1 MKKNRAGSGQELHV
15 KFEYFRNFWHSNKAR
30 KWKEGKERKETHP
43 VCGGSVGWNL
53 MLIREEEND
62 QTGLSSQEVYTS
74 FFLKKKKKSLFIL
87 QFIWYMVIIFKCPNL
102 YGFSYS
108 NSLSDMQKNHN
119 LSPPAWVT
127 PDVMNKLKLLSDF
140 SYRTLFG
147 IYKREE
153 KARLQGG
160 IHYLT
165 ISDI

>member
-1 MKKNRAGSGQELHV
+1 MS
-15 KFEYFRNFWHSNKAR
+15 KFVWI
-30 KWKEGKERKETHP
+30 P
-43 VCGGSVGWNL
+43 
-53 MLIREEEND
+53 D
-62 QTGLSSQEVYTS
+62 
-74 FFLKKKKKSLFIL
+74 
-87 QFIWYMVIIFKCPNL
+87 
-102 YGFSYS
+102 S
-108 NSLSDMQKNHN
+108 NSLSDMQKKHN

-127 PDVMNKLKLLSDF
+127 PVVMNTLKLLNDF